1 MSMKYIKE
9 NDDSKGHAG
18 GIDCRKLKGKEKMK
32 DLRVLRSSRIF
43 SDGRHNAFTSIAA
56 CGEALFIAF
65 RSASAHLAQDGRIT
79 VIKSLDGGK
88 VWAPCAE
95 IILDNWDLRDPGVIF
110 FAETLH
116 LFCFGRKSNA
126 LEVTA
131 SFHCQ
136 LKEDGTFSAP
146 ETVNGLPVIWDVDSF
161 DGKLYCSAYYSD
173 ENKVSHVTL
182 HTSCDGVNWELLREL
197 PFPGNEASI
206 DFDPDGTMWLLVR
219 DTHNCRCYGGGSIP
233 VLCRLAPPYTGNF
246 NSFPLALRLQG
257 PMLKRVNGASIIAG
271 RRWDGWERNRR
282 NLRTDLF
289 LIADGQ
295 DVRFVA
301 TLPSGGDTSYASC
314 LERPG
319 KRLLLS
325 YYSSHEHKMDVPFE
339 EDDPKD
345 PAKAEHSTPADIFLA
360 EIAKNF

>member
-1 MSMKYIKE
+1 MKE
-9 NDDSKGHAG
+9 
-18 GIDCRKLKGKEKMK
+18 
-32 DLRVLRSSRIF
+32 LRVLRSSRIF
-43 SDGRHNAFTSIAA
+43 ADGRHNAFTTVAA
-56 CGEALFIAF
+56 CGESLFIAF
-65 RSASAHLAQDGRIT
+65 RSAENHLDKEGVIT
-79 VIKSLDGGK
+79 VIKSSDGGK
-88 VWAPCAE
+88 SWTSCAVIGLE
-95 IILDNWDLRDPGVIF
+95 NWDLRDPGLIF
-110 FAETLH
+110 FDGALH
-116 LFCFGRKSNA
+116 LYCFGRKSDA
-126 LEVTA
+126 LKEMA

-136 LKEDGTFSAP
+136 LKEDGTFSRL
-146 ETVNGLPVIWDVDSF
+146 ETLNGMPAVWDVDCF
-161 DGKLYCSAYYSD
+161 DGKLYGSAYYEDGS
-173 ENKVSHVTL
+173 KVSHVTL
-182 HTSCDGVNWELLREL
+182 YSSADGLNWTFLREL
-197 PFPGNEASI
+197 PFPGNEASM
-206 DFDPDGTMWLLVR
+206 DFDPDGTLWILVR

-233 VLCRLAPPYTGNF
+233 VLCRLEPPYTGNF

-257 PMLKRVNGASIIAG
+257 PMPKRVNGVSVIAG

-319 KRLLLS
+319 NRLLLS
-325 YYSSHEHKMDVPFE
+325 YYSSHEYKMDVPFE

-360 EIAKNF
+360 EISKNF